1 MSPLFW
7 SVIAVALV
15 LAAWPFVRMLGRV
28 SFTRSAVLD
37 EVRRTLRGGT
47 VERTPGRGPQ
57 ARGRLGQLE
66 ITVDLHHDA
75 RRPHQLPTWR
85 VLAVGPVRVDRPVE
99 LRTRGWPGWIDPW
112 MELAETRRF
121 PLAVGLALETHS
133 ERPIPIDHP
142 ALIAL
147 RNQCAT
153 LGPGALHVR
162 PDLMRAEIGFA
173 IHARENRP
181 LFAWLQAMAEISE
194 VANMRSHRDAGGR
207 MVRGA
212 RVRVMDTHP
221 A

>member
-1 MSPLFW
+1 MFPIYW
-7 SVIAVALV
+7 SVIALAVALGV
-15 LAAWPFVRMLGRV
+15 WFVVRAIGRV

-66 ITVDLHHDA
+66 ITVDLHHDS
-75 RRPHQLPTWR
+75 RRPHQSPTWR

-99 LRTRGWPGWIDPW
+99 LRTQGWPGWIDPW

-121 PLAVGLALETHS
+121 PLGDGLAIETHS
-133 ERPIPIDHP
+133 ERAVPIDHP
-142 ALIAL
+142 ALQAV
-147 RNQCAT
+147 RNQAGS

-173 IHARENRP
+173 IQPRDNRA
-181 LFAWLQAMAEISE
+181 LFAWLQAMTEISE
-194 VANMRSHRDAGGR
+194 AATTRSHRDAGGR

-212 RVRVMDTHP
+212 RVRVLDTNP